1 MDTLWDILFF
11 WVARMTMFGLYLTG
25 DVPFKTVHLHSKVT
39 DAKGQK
45 MSKSK
50 GNVVNPLDMTEK
62 YGTDALRMSLVYGIA
77 PASDFVVSED
87 KIRAQ
92 RNFVNKIWNAS
103 RFIEMLVDRLNPSKI
118 SLEINKEKLT
128 DADKDILDK
137 LNKIITSTTKNL
149 ENYRFG
155 QASEDLYQFFWKD
168 FCDVYIENAKN
179 RGEETIPI
187 LITVLQTS
195 LKLLH
200 PFIPFVTEEIYQYLI
215 EKYNLKKEL
224 LISSSWPSEIKY

>member
-1 MDTLWDILFF
+1 
-11 WVARMTMFGLYLTG
+11 MFGLYLTG

-92 RNFVNKIWNAS
+92 RNFVNKIWNSS
-103 RFIEMLVDRLNPSKI
+103 RFVEMLIDRLNPKKI
-118 SLEINKEKLT
+118 TLDIDKSKLT
-128 DADKDILDK
+128 SADKDILDK

-149 ENYRFG
+149 ETYHFG
-155 QASEDLYQFFWKD
+155 QASENLYQFFWHE
-168 FCDVYIENAKN
+168 FCDIYIENAKD
-179 RGEETIPI
+179 RGEETIPV
-187 LITVLQTS
+187 LLTVLITS

-200 PFIPFVTEEIYQYLI
+200 PFIPFVTETIYQNLQ
-215 EKYNLKKEL
+215 EKFNFKKEL
-224 LISSSWPSEIKY
+224 LISSSWPKNEN